1 VETKKLTLWSG
12 IQSNRQQEG
21 HGKLST
27 NAEISDDSATR
38 LAVGKSTTG
47 VTTMD
52 ETISSE
58 TTTGQTTLGSRTI
71 GTPTSCEVKPANAKP
86 GKLTIDP
93 LIATELTADSPT
105 LPSADAVDGLA
116 LGAVTNAAVTDAA
129 ETTVIEIPR
138 IARALRHRDF
148 RLFWT
153 GNFLSNIGTWMQNIA
168 QGWLV
173 LQLTNSAFW
182 LGLVGF
188 AASFPILLFALVG
201 GVIADHVNKRKML
214 MVTQSAMMTFAFI
227 MAALAYFKIINVNEI
242 IFLALGTGIAMSL
255 NTPTYQ
261 ALVPQLVPREDLT
274 NAIALNSAQ
283 FNMSR
288 VLGPTLGGFAMAI
301 FGVAGNFFLNGL
313 SFLAVLIALTRI
325 RYTEPVPNQADRLTP
340 TADHLAPMQ
349 ADSSVPPQ
357 ADRFVPPQTDQFNA
371 PGEGYLSPRAGGL
384 WEKLK
389 QGFVYAFRH
398 SAMSSLILLVAIGSL
413 LAIPYLTFVPYFAR
427 DVLGTGER
435 GLGILMACSGAGAF
449 LGAITIASLTH
460 LRRRGLF
467 VVRASAGFYAAI
479 IAFTFSR
486 NFYLS
491 GLLLAVAGYCMII
504 SVATINS
511 LLQHLAEDHMRG
523 RVMSIYSTAFL
534 GLPPIGCLI
543 AGSLSHLFYAPHVIA
558 GMCSLA
564 IGGSM
569 AVYVNKEGLRELD

>member
-1 VETKKLTLWSG
+1 MRTETEINDG
-12 IQSNRQQEG
+12 GAQR
-21 HGKLST
+21 HGFARSK
-27 NAEISDDSATR
+27 I
-38 LAVGKSTTG
+38 
-47 VTTMD
+47 
-52 ETISSE
+52 
-58 TTTGQTTLGSRTI
+58 
-71 GTPTSCEVKPANAKP
+71 ANAIDEV
-86 GKLTIDP
+86 TIDNP
-93 LIATELTADSPT
+93 KPDNLKTGILRSGELTVDELTASRLTAEPT
-105 LPSADAVDGLA
+105 LPRADAVDGLA
-116 LGAVTNAAVTDAA
+116 HGAVTDAA
-129 ETTVIEIPR
+129 ETTLIEIPR
-138 IARALRHRDF
+138 LARALRHRDF

-173 LQLTNSAFW
+173 LKLTNSAFW
-182 LGLVGF
+182 LGVVGF
-188 AASFPILLFALVG
+188 AASFPILLFALIG

-214 MVTQSAMMTFAFI
+214 MLTQSAMMTFAFI
-227 MAALAYFKIINVNEI
+227 MAALAYFKVINVHEI

-261 ALVPQLVPREDLT
+261 ALVPQLVPRKDLT

-288 VLGPTLGGFAMAI
+288 VLGPTLGGFAMALI
-301 FGVAGNFFLNGL
+301 GVAGNFFLNGL
-313 SFLAVLIALTRI
+313 SFLAVLLALARI
-325 RYTEPVPNQADRLTP
+325 RYTEPA
-340 TADHLAPMQ
+340 
-349 ADSSVPPQ
+349 SPQ
-357 ADRFVPPQTDQFNA
+357 ADPVNVPQAGQV
-371 PGEGYLSPRAGGL
+371 SQSRAGGI
-384 WEKLK
+384 WKKLK
-389 QGFVYAFRH
+389 QGFIYAFSH

-427 DVLGTGER
+427 DVLGSDEP
-435 GLGILMACSGAGAF
+435 GLGVLMACSGAGAF
-449 LGAITIASLTH
+449 LGALTIASVVH
-460 LRRRGLF
+460 IRRRGLF
-467 VVRASAGFYAAI
+467 VVRALAGFYTAI

-534 GLPPIGCLI
+534 GLPPLGCLI

>member
-1 VETKKLTLWSG
+1 
-12 IQSNRQQEG
+12 
-21 HGKLST
+21 LST
-27 NAEISDDSATR
+27 QAEINGSAKQPPV
-38 LAVGKSTTG
+38 AGPVGG
-47 VTTMD
+47 L
-52 ETISSE
+52 E
-58 TTTGQTTLGSRTI
+58 
-71 GTPTSCEVKPANAKP
+71 
-86 GKLTIDP
+86 ID
-93 LIATELTADSPT
+93 ELTASELANEAPAV
-105 LPSADAVDGLA
+105 PRADAVDGLA
-116 LGAVTNAAVTDAA
+116 HGAVTDAA
-129 ETTVIEIPR
+129 ETTVIDIPR
-138 IARALRHRDF
+138 LARALRHRDF

-182 LGLVGF
+182 LGVVGF
-188 AASFPILLFALVG
+188 AASFPILLFALIG

-214 MVTQSAMMTFAFI
+214 MVTQSAMMIFAFI

-242 IFLALGTGIAMSL
+242 VFLALGTGIAMSL

-325 RYTEPVPNQADRLTP
+325 RYTEPA
-340 TADHLAPMQ
+340 AP
-349 ADSSVPPQ
+349 A
-357 ADRFVPPQTDQFNA
+357 
-371 PGEGYLSPRAGGL
+371 EGHL

-389 QGFVYAFRH
+389 QGFIYVFRH
-398 SAMSSLILLVAIGSL
+398 SAMSSLVLLVAIGSL

-427 DVLGTGER
+427 DVLGSDEP
-435 GLGILMACSGAGAF
+435 GLGVLMACSGAGAF
-449 LGAITIASLTH
+449 LGAITIASLAN

-467 VVRASAGFYAAI
+467 VVRASVGFYAAI

-534 GLPPIGCLI
+534 GLPPIGCLV

-564 IGGSM
+564 LGGSL